1 MPGRH
6 SSHVVE
12 VVATIFFF
20 FLPESQVLLQ
30 ELDDALGVTE
40 IVFLKLV
47 DLVEGFLESFVGELA
62 GGLVVLHDFIVEDR
76 KVEGQTELDGVAG
89 WECNNVCLVVSLERV
104 LLYLFE
110 EVSLGVLGDVAVVVA
125 NHLHEEG
132 LSLILTVVVQHLS
145 VDDADDLLA
154 VLGQLVLDLGLVAGQ
169 GVTELSVLG
178 VLLDS

>member
-1 MPGRH
+1 MRFLPGRH
-6 SSHVVE
+6 SSHIVE
-12 VVATIFFF
+12 VVAAIFFF

-30 ELDDALGVTE
+30 ELDYALGVTE

-76 KVEGQTELDGVAG
+76 EVEGQTELDGVAG

-125 NHLHEEG
+125 NHLDEEG
-132 LSLILTVVVQHLS
+132 LGFTF
-145 VDDADDLLA
+145 AW
-154 VLGQLVLDLGLVAGQ
+154 LGNNF
-169 GVTELSVLG
+169 
-178 VLLDS
+178 LLDQVNDTLAISG